1 MKKAHQ
7 RRASLHIK
15 SHQSTISA
23 RQARSGPFSA
33 RFRGAFSGRLRG
45 PCRPFAGPSSGP
57 LQLRA
62 GWPPEQ
68 FTPSQHRRG
77 MRDAGHGQQ
86 WTTFGTGML
95 DICRRLW
102 RRFAPTANFP
112 PMGAIPGWTAGMRF
126 SCRTAPPGA
135 RASCLPDARR
145 RGPQACTC
153 RLPPLIV
160 LTPSKLLVPSH
171 PGRTDA
177 AGTATS
183 RTCRHL

>member
-15 SHQSTISA
+15 SHQFTISA
-23 RQARSGPFSA
+23 RQARSGRFSA
-33 RFRGAFSGRLRG
+33 RFRDPFRAVLRR
-45 PCRPFAGPSSGP
+45 PPRPFAGPSSGP

-62 GWPPEQ
+62 GSLAGAV
-68 FTPSQHRRG
+68 TPSQHRPG

-95 DICRRLW
+95 DICRRLL

-126 SCRTAPPGA
+126 SGRAAPPGA
-135 RASCLPDARR
+135 RASCLPAARR
-145 RGPQACTC
+145 RGRQACTW
-153 RLPPLIV
+153 RVPPLIV